1 MRGSW
6 VTSRVVRYEKIKE
19 EFASSQYLKLEH
31 FHVLAQ
37 FFRGS
42 RGRVGAT
49 QFSVMLPENQYHLQE
64 RGRCLLVEVGEYE
77 YYAAG
82 TGVGLNFY
90 RRPDPEDDD
99 PWALLASRQST
110 QLNHL
115 SIEEGHSDENANW
128 VIDFQ
133 RNGDQTNYEIFLHG
147 GEIVHIRLNPG
158 MTMKVH

>member
-6 VTSRVVRYEKIKE
+6 VTSRVVRYEKIQE

-37 FFRGS
+37 FFRVS

-64 RGRCLLVEVGEYE
+64 RGRCLMVEVGEYE

-99 PWALLASRQST
+99 PWALLASP
-110 QLNHL
+110 
-115 SIEEGHSDENANW
+115 A
-128 VIDFQ
+128 
-133 RNGDQTNYEIFLHG
+133 
-147 GEIVHIRLNPG
+147 VHAAESP
-158 MTMKVH
+158 VH

>member
-6 VTSRVVRYEKIKE
+6 VTSRVVRYEKIQE

-37 FFRGS
+37 FF
-42 RGRVGAT
+42 
-49 QFSVMLPENQYHLQE
+49 

-99 PWALLASRQST
+99 PWALLASP
-110 QLNHL
+110 
-115 SIEEGHSDENANW
+115 A
-128 VIDFQ
+128 
-133 RNGDQTNYEIFLHG
+133 
-147 GEIVHIRLNPG
+147 VHAAESP
-158 MTMKVH
+158 VH